1 MLLLHKDKIMLGYHI
16 SQSNEY
22 TFRTE
27 PTASNQFTMSLQNM
41 TTLENTTASLSGV
54 TFSGYESYIGFTA
67 SISGAAVGEEY
78 RAYLI
83 NSGSTS
89 AIWHGSFQVYMSGS
103 APKSSYENQNT
114 QYISHVTENRYIIMD

>member
-1 MLLLHKDKIMLGYHI
+1 MLGYHI

-41 TTLENTTASLSGV
+41 TTLQNTTASLSGV

-67 SISGAAVGEEY
+67 SISGAAIGEEY
-78 RAYLI
+78 RAFLI

-103 APKSSYENQNT
+103 APKSSYENQNI
-114 QYISHVTENRYIIMD
+114 QYISNVTENRYIILD